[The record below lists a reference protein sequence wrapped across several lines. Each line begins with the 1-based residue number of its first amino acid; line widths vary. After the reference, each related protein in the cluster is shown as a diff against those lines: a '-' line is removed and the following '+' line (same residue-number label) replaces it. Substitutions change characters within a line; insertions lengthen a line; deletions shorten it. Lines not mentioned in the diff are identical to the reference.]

1 MQSDYCAHSDQ
12 SLVLA
17 AAVVMMLFAEAVRR
31 LQQGEFSMS
40 DGDDLHEQ
48 ILRVETHLEKL
59 TDAVEKCRKIDLIS
73 KVADIVGGGLLIL
86 ATTLGVVG
94 FNPAV
99 TMGSIAAVI
108 AGTVIFGSNASTLK
122 QTAAAVKAAETH
134 RAELISRL
142 DFRVVGNESPRTV
155 ANGAGARASLS
166 RGHQRLQN
174 GP

>member
-1 MQSDYCAHSDQ
+1 M
-12 SLVLA
+12 
-17 AAVVMMLFAEAVRR
+17 
-31 LQQGEFSMS
+31 G
-40 DGDDLHEQ
+40 DGDALHEQ

-108 AGTVIFGSNASTLK
+108 AGTVWIKREYSKANCRRSESRRDAPSRVDQ
-122 QTAAAVKAAETH
+122 QTG
-134 RAELISRL
+134 
-142 DFRVVGNESPRTV
+142 F
-155 ANGAGARASLS
+155 S
-166 RGHQRLQN
+166 RG
-174 GP
+174 G

>member
-1 MQSDYCAHSDQ
+1 M
-12 SLVLA
+12 
-17 AAVVMMLFAEAVRR
+17 
-31 LQQGEFSMS
+31 G

-73 KVADIVGGGLLIL
+73 KVAIAGGGLLIL
-86 ATTLGVVG
+86 ATTFGVVG

-108 AGTVIFGSNASTLK
+108 GGTVIFGSNASTLK

-142 DFRVVGNESPRTV
+142 DFRVVGNESPRTA

-166 RGHQRLQN
+166 RGPRRLQN